1 MFPPVDIT
9 EDSGSSS
16 CFLDALILPSKDIYL
31 GVCAMAE
38 PSKLLL
44 LPVYIKNP
52 HYNSNYF
59 QIMLIWIAVLYRDSQ
74 ADLFLGL

>member
-1 MFPPVDIT
+1 
-9 EDSGSSS
+9 
-16 CFLDALILPSKDIYL
+16 
-31 GVCAMAE
+31 MAE